1 MINIKIYNIDIP
13 SLLPTA
19 GVAKFGT
26 NTLKTTATDIKT
38 ALNNIEADA
47 MAKITQNLPK
57 NATYNKNGLI
67 IYGGRNYAIAGIDNI
82 SKQPVFTQVINGKST
97 GNFKMF
103 IDGKSITTIKPT
115 NFTPKANADWFGN
128 FMLNPRNW
136 IYGATAF
143 EVANDMFNDSTPP
156 STTKG
161 QIGAVIKD
169 IFSEDSNIKN
179 NIDTILRK

>member
-19 GVAKFGT
+19 GVAKLGT
-26 NTLKTTATDIKT
+26 NTLKTTATEIKT

-97 GNFKMF
+97 RNFKMF

-136 IYGATAF
+136 AIGYGVVDFTNGAISPNPPDTLLQGLGYGAKEF
-143 EVANDMFNDSTPP
+143 IIEPIR
-156 STTKG
+156 K
-161 QIGAVIKD
+161 
-169 IFSEDSNIKN
+169 NIIN
-179 NIDTILRK
+179 E